1 MQYPLAL
8 CLMVAALS
16 TGATAQEPTAI
27 ESPAINP
34 QLNQRASDVYT
45 MFKGEKPAAEI
56 FNTTFL
62 ASVPPE
68 QLNTLT
74 QQLIAQF
81 GPVVGV
87 SRVVATGPNSAN
99 IGI

>member
-1 MQYPLAL
+1 
-8 CLMVAALS
+8 
-16 TGATAQEPTAI
+16 
-27 ESPAINP
+27 
-34 QLNQRASDVYT
+34 